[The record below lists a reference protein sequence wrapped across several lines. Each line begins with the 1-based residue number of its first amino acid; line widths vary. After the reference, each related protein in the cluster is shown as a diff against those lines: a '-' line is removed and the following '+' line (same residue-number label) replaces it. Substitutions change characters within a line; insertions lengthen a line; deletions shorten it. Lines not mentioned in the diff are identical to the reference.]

1 MTKGNYTHLFLSN
14 YNILLFFVKHFLIK
28 TYNILERGKFMNY
41 FNPYY
46 MAYPT
51 VATAPKTGLL
61 KSLFGGINLQSI
73 LSGTSKT
80 LNVVNQALPLV
91 RQAGP
96 MMRNAKTMFRVM
108 NEFKRVDSPTSTKAT
123 KTNEIRIN
131 EKKEESKTIPPKQ
144 NGPTFFL

>member
-1 MTKGNYTHLFLSN
+1 
-14 YNILLFFVKHFLIK
+14 
-28 TYNILERGKFMNY
+28 MNY

-51 VATAPKTGLL
+51 VAAAPKTGLL

-96 MMRNAKTMFRVM
+96 MMKNAKTMFRVM
-108 NEFKRVDSPTSTKAT
+108 NEFKRVDNPTPPKAT
-123 KTNEIRIN
+123 IGKESRNN
-131 EKKEESKTIPPKQ
+131 EKKEESHGIPPRQ
-144 NGPTFFL
+144 SGPTFFL